1 MDSYKLGQR
10 IVDPAD
16 KARGTIKFL
25 GTVDGTKG
33 SWIGV
38 EWDSPLRGKHN
49 GSHNDKKYFETKTA
63 TSGSFVRESK
73 ISTGVSLEHAWATLF
88 MTKVYCQMKTQE
100 LRLSSPTGECAVKIS
115 VTCKSI

>member
-49 GSHNDKKYFETKTA
+49 GCHNDKQYFEI
-63 TSGSFVRESK
+63 G
-73 ISTGVSLEHAWATLF
+73 
-88 MTKVYCQMKTQE
+88 
-100 LRLSSPTGECAVKIS
+100 
-115 VTCKSI
+115 